1 MTTLKD
7 LGEDA
12 LIERLKELFSESHND
27 AATGVILSIGDDAAV
42 TEPTPGRHIV
52 SSTDILIEGIHFSKD
67 WSPPYLLGRKAV
79 STSVSDIAAMG
90 GEARHLLLSIAL
102 PGETEISFIEELY
115 RGIMDEAAR
124 YSVSVVGGNT
134 SASPGPTIISTTVM
148 GEVDDGRAVKRSGA
162 SVGEIIYVTGTLG
175 SSALGLRLLQAGGAT
190 PSEPHNENPYDDG
203 PYASAL
209 MRHLAPQ
216 ARLDA
221 GLALSRSGA
230 ATSMM
235 DLSDG
240 LQTDLPRLTSASGV
254 GAVIQSALLP
264 VSAELREWAE
274 KNPGG
279 ESAAGLT
286 SAELTVMKLAIGGG
300 EDYELLF
307 TAPEGAVT
315 TEVAEEAGVPITAI
329 GEVVEAAKGVAFL
342 GEDGKALPR
351 VESAFSHFHTS
362 LDD

>member
-1 MTTLKD
+1 MTTLKE

-115 RGIMDEAAR
+115 RGIMEEAAR

-134 SASPGPTIISTTVM
+134 SASPGPALISTTVI

-175 SSALGLRLLQAGGAT
+175 DSALGLRLLQAGGAT
-190 PSEPHNENPYDDG
+190 PSEPYNENPYDDG

-216 ARLDA
+216 ARVDA
-221 GLALSRSGA
+221 GRALIGV

-240 LQTDLPRLTSASGV
+240 LQTDLTRLTSASGV

-264 VSAELREWAE
+264 VSAELRGWAE

-279 ESAAGLT
+279 ENA
-286 SAELTVMKLAIGGG
+286 AELTIMKLAIGGG

-315 TEVAEEAGVPITAI
+315 AKVAEEAGVPITAI

-342 GEDGKALPR
+342 GGDGKALPR
-351 VESAFSHFHTS
+351 VESAFSHFHRP
-362 LDD
+362 LPEPFR